1 MIFGSLGSSLELL
14 AQAADLRVDAAVE
27 TCGRTAARQIEK
39 LIAIE
44 HALRSLDQRDQ
55 QIVFAGAQRHRDAVI
70 AKERARAD
78 VQSPAVEMVALG
90 RCSGSPFDIF
100 SWLRR
105 STALIRAISSRLP
118 NGFGR

>member
-1 MIFGSLGSSLELL
+1 M
-14 AQAADLRVDAAVE
+14 RVDAAVE
-27 TCGRTAARQIEK
+27 TRRRTTTRQIEQ

-44 HALRSLDQRDQ
+44 HTLRSLDQCNQ
-55 QIVFAGAQRHRDAVI
+55 QIVFAGAQRHRDTIVATG
-70 AKERARAD
+70 ARGNRCPIPSGRNGSFWGAA
-78 VQSPAVEMVALG
+78 QNCPSPLV
-90 RCSGSPFDIF
+90 